1 MSRADQDGSCWF
13 PMRSGSETPRCCAA
27 GERRAAR
34 GRNAAGLRAPGA
46 PCCRSR
52 GDEPVISVVTP
63 AEHSTDRGWGK
74 PSELEHSPG
83 DAQGPSRAAA
93 PHSHRSPRPAAREP
107 FQVCR
112 RGEARTSP
120 AVTQGAAAHEGERRR
135 LRPRRTP
142 RAGSAARAPGQP
154 LTLAEPLGDYSSRIS
169 YKCFWREKS
178 KYRERCSLSAAPD
191 GAAELTR
198 TRLKPR
204 DVAGHSQ
211 RAAEGERFSL
221 ALIIPLQ
228 SSVWA
233 RGGIRAS

>member
-1 MSRADQDGSCWF
+1 MPSVDQDGSCWF
-13 PMRSGSETPRCCAA
+13 PMRSRSETPRCCAA
-27 GERRAAR
+27 SEHRAAR

-52 GDEPVISVVTP
+52 GD
-63 AEHSTDRGWGK
+63 
-74 PSELEHSPG
+74 
-83 DAQGPSRAAA
+83 
-93 PHSHRSPRPAAREP
+93 AAR
-107 FQVCR
+107 
-112 RGEARTSP
+112 
-120 AVTQGAAAHEGERRR
+120 EGERRR
-135 LRPRRTP
+135 LQPRRMP
-142 RAGSAARAPGQP
+142 QAGSPARAPGQP

-169 YKCFWREKS
+169 YKRFWREQS
-178 KYRERCSLSAAPD
+178 KYKERCSLSAAPD
-191 GAAELTR
+191 GAAGLTR

>member
-1 MSRADQDGSCWF
+1 MHIPCTSARAAGTDRPRGSEPRGRQRRGFLLLQQPRARQEGKLPFNLTLPRAAQVKAGIKPPVPSVDQDGSCWSL
-13 PMRSGSETPRCCAA
+13 MRSRSETPRCCTAS
-27 GERRAAR
+27 ERHTAR
-34 GRNAAGLRAPGA
+34 GRNTTGLRGPGA

-52 GDEPVISVVTP
+52 GD
-63 AEHSTDRGWGK
+63 
-74 PSELEHSPG
+74 
-83 DAQGPSRAAA
+83 
-93 PHSHRSPRPAAREP
+93 AAREGE
-107 FQVCR
+107 CR
-112 RGEARTSP
+112 RL
-120 AVTQGAAAHEGERRR
+120 Q
-135 LRPRRTP
+135 PRRMP
-142 RAGSAARAPGQP
+142 QAGSPARAPGQP

-169 YKCFWREKS
+169 YKHFWREKS
-178 KYRERCSLSAAPD
+178 KYKERCSLSAAPD
-191 GAAELTR
+191 GAAGLTR